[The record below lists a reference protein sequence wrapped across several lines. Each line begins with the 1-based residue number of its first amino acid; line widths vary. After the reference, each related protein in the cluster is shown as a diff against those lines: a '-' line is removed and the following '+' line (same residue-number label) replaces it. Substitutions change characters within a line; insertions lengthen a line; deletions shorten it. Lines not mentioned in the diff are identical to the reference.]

1 MWGKKEAVIEHK
13 VRQSER
19 ISLALAVQ
27 VTGSN
32 LFGDVFLCEGWTE
45 VVSQNGARIRLKQ
58 SLAPDQEITVLCTE
72 TGQEAVARVVG
83 RVNEKSKQNVYGIM
97 LLDPEKHP
105 WGINFPP
112 RGDSA
117 GAVGRI
123 VLECLACHVR
133 ELVYLDGFELEV
145 LESSESLSRFCRRC
159 TDTTMW
165 KKSYEPLPAPQP
177 EIEAAPINGQERRRE
192 LRREV
197 RTVACIRSREFGEE
211 LVKVR
216 NVSRSGL
223 CFEGRRT
230 YVKDWKIE
238 VAIPFSSGG
247 GNIFLPARIARVQDV
262 PSGSITL
269 FGVEYVRR

>member
-1 MWGKKEAVIEHK
+1 
-13 VRQSER
+13 
-19 ISLALAVQ
+19 
-27 VTGSN
+27 
-32 LFGDVFLCEGWTE
+32 
-45 VVSQNGARIRLKQ
+45 
-58 SLAPDQEITVLCTE
+58 
-72 TGQEAVARVVG
+72 
-83 RVNEKSKQNVYGIM
+83 
-97 LLDPEKHP
+97 
-105 WGINFPP
+105 
-112 RGDSA
+112 
-117 GAVGRI
+117 
-123 VLECLACHVR
+123 
-133 ELVYLDGFELEV
+133 LDGFELEV